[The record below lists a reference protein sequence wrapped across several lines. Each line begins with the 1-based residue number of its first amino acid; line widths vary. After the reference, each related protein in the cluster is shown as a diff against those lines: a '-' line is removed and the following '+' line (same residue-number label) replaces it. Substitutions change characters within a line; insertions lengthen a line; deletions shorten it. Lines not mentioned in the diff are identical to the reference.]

1 MATEYRN
8 SQRRH
13 PADGVSTS
21 PDFIAS
27 DFIHEYELGPFLKEA
42 KQGGS
47 FVHFHV
53 CRLFANA

>member
-1 MATEYRN
+1 MAYGD
-8 SQRRH
+8 Q
-13 PADGVSTS
+13 DSTTNTKVAVLLVT

-47 FVHFHV
+47 FP
-53 CRLFANA
+53 RLPFIR